1 MPQKPAQRNGQNR
14 QGWTDLLQGLARDE
28 AVLIQGGGPENI
40 GKQHEKG
47 RLTARE
53 RIAELIDP
61 GTEFFEI
68 GLFAWMALTY
78 FIFFPKPHLVPT
90 EPGYWFMMQIGM
102 VLGFFTSYPLNWWL
116 TKAGWKDG
124 MG

>member
-1 MPQKPAQRNGQNR
+1 MTNEHPIPSFVNRHSSIVNHTEAMRMPQKPAQRNGQNR

-68 GLFAWMALTY
+68 GLFAAFDM
-78 FIFFPKPHLVPT
+78 
-90 EPGYWFMMQIGM
+90 
-102 VLGFFTSYPLNWWL
+102 
-116 TKAGWKDG
+116 
-124 MG
+124 

>member
-61 GTEFFEI
+61 GTEFFE
-68 GLFAWMALTY
+68 AHRRRERSRASATW
-78 FIFFPKPHLVPT
+78 
-90 EPGYWFMMQIGM
+90 
-102 VLGFFTSYPLNWWL
+102 
-116 TKAGWKDG
+116 KAACS
-124 MG
+124 